1 MQLKT
6 WFRTLAAVSLAMM
19 SATVLSFIGH
29 AQTPGHELI
38 VVSSKKMP
46 AETRQPGIAMT
57 LHLVSPQTLY
67 LYVEEQNDRKLAVYD
82 VSDPGKIKLKKIV
95 QVDVPGPY
103 DFVQSASS
111 SMELIRYRDGGRAA
125 VLDLSKP
132 REPRLSAIGS
142 SASESYI
149 VPLEPASDSSAISK
163 TAVDYGVFAPSSPQ
177 PLLTIKGVLQQ
188 ETDAGNGTTYFLGA
202 DGLTEIR
209 NVRVEHRLAASVPPW
224 TNTID
229 DN

>member
-29 AQTPGHELI
+29 AQTLGHEL
-38 VVSSKKMP
+38 VVVPSKKMP

-95 QVDVPGPY
+95 QVDAPGPY

-125 VLDLSKP
+125 MLDLSKP

-149 VPLEPASDSSAISK
+149 VPSEPASDSSVISK
-163 TAVDYGVFAPSSPQ
+163 TAVDYEVFAQSSRQ

-188 ETDAGNGTTYFLGA
+188 EMDAGNGTTYFLGA

-209 NVRVEHRLAASVPPW
+209 NIKVERRLAASVPPW